1 MMEQLVNEVSE
12 KTGLTP
18 DQSRAAVISVVGFL
32 KQRLPA
38 PLGGALES
46 LVAGG
51 ASAGAG
57 SSAGEAGAERAE
69 AEGGGLAAEATAVL
83 GSLFGKKN

>member
-1 MMEQLVNEVSE
+1 MMEQLVNEVTE

-18 DQSRAAVISVVGFL
+18 DQSRAAVVSVVGFL

-38 PLGGALES
+38 PLGEALES
-46 LVAGG
+46 MVAGG
-51 ASAGAG
+51 ASAEAG
-57 SSAGEAGAERAE
+57 SSAEGAAAG
-69 AEGGGLAAEATAVL
+69 GDSLAAEATAVL